1 MKKLTVTAI
10 VLPTLMML
18 LLVSRWYLFRYC
30 YYLELNQQLG
40 WIQLSLRVLLLYIP
54 MCAYVYTLATLIPR
68 WRETWREL
76 LLVTSLYLVFVLTAY
91 E

>member
-18 LLVSRWYLFRYC
+18 LLVSRWYLFRHC
-30 YYLELNQQLG
+30 YYLELEQQLR
-40 WIQLSLRVLLLYIP
+40 WIQLSLRVLLFYIP

>member
-18 LLVSRWYLFRYC
+18 LLVSRWYLFRHC
-30 YYLELNQQLG
+30 YYLELEQQLG
-40 WIQLSLRVLLLYIP
+40 WIQLSLRVLLFYVP